1 MEIFKNPTF
10 WTLLIAICSLIYSF
24 VNMYIGKQ
32 VANKIM
38 NNDLKHVEADIK
50 LLKDESK
57 EYKGELKV
65 ELNRIFRRLGK
76 IDKNQARRDAVCD
89 IRHKNDK

>member
-1 MEIFKNPTF
+1 MEIFRNPTF
-10 WTLLIAICSLIYSF
+10 WTLLIAVGSLIYSF

-38 NNDLKHVEADIK
+38 NNDLKHLEDDIK
-50 LLKDESK
+50 VLKEESK
-57 EYKGELKV
+57 EYKGELKQ

-76 IDKNQARRDAVCD
+76 IDKNQARRDALCD
-89 IRHKNDK
+89 ERHRKN